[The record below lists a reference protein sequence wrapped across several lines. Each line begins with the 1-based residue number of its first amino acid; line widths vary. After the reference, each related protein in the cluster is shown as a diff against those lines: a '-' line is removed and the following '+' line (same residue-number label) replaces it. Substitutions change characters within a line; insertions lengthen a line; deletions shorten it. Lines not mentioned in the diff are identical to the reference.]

1 MIFLTAI
8 FELSSV
14 DLDTLDDFAIVGL
27 VDVHDE
33 GVVTSDQ
40 GV

>member
-1 MIFLTAI
+1 MIFPTAI

-14 DLDTLDDFAIVGL
+14 ELDNLDDFTIAGL
-27 VDVHDE
+27 VDVYDE
-33 GVVTSDQ
+33 GDVTSNQ